1 MVLMVVV
8 LKLFR
13 PQHLLLVYFLVY
25 NTALGNLTRS
35 KLGLK
40 CRQGIGLDEVER
52 FWEWSLCKNFQKTLL
67 GNARHGKAGSVEKV
81 EKWNGKSLTVINITL
96 KLAQK
101 SIFWIIPRFWE
112 VDDDAIAWSEGGGR
126 KIYLEVRDTH
136 LCTDVHSDKYVYAA
150 EVHTLRGSA
159 AVNQDQ
165 CKGAT
170 PAYTSHTSHTS
181 YTCHTSYTSH
191 TSHTSYTFHT
201 TYTSHTYFTS
211 HTPHTSEE
219 H

>member
-1 MVLMVVV
+1 MMRPLEAKVV
-8 LKLFR
+8 
-13 PQHLLLVYFLVY
+13 
-25 NTALGNLTRS
+25 A
-35 KLGLK
+35 
-40 CRQGIGLDEVER
+40 ER
-52 FWEWSLCKNFQKTLL
+52 
-67 GNARHGKAGSVEKV
+67 GH
-81 EKWNGKSLTVINITL
+81 
-96 KLAQK
+96 
-101 SIFWIIPRFWE
+101 
-112 VDDDAIAWSEGGGR
+112 
-126 KIYLEVRDTH
+126 IYLEVRDTH

-181 YTCHTSYTSH
+181 YI
-191 TSHTSYTFHT
+191 
-201 TYTSHTYFTS
+201 S